1 MRGAPTG
8 AASTGP
14 TTGDH
19 PRGCG
24 EHTDKRVFGDAVR
37 GSSPR
42 MRGAPP
48 LNTYETYK
56 CRIIPADA
64 GSTCRQH
71 VHRVQVG
78 DHPRGCGEHKWCPH
92 GHLPSFGSSPRMRGA
107 QTDTT
112 RKQVGLRIIP
122 ADAGSTQVS
131 DKCQRPDRD
140 HPRGCGEHS
149 GSGGYFQQAY
159 GSSPRMR
166 GAHHSKSSGSSSS
179 RIIPADAGSTVSN
192 GVY

>member
-107 QTDTT
+107 RAMEVDARAGQ
-112 RKQVGLRIIP
+112 GIIP
-122 ADAGSTQVS
+122 ADAGSTVCGS
-131 DKCQRPDRD
+131 ERPCERRD
-140 HPRGCGEHS
+140 HPRGCGEHAPS
-149 GSGGYFQQAY
+149 ARRLEAGD

-166 GAHHSKSSGSSSS
+166 GAH
-179 RIIPADAGSTVSN
+179 AV
-192 GVY
+192 